1 MPRSIRLGDL
11 SFGALCRVGTALS
24 AAFWVPLGIVLGIAA
39 ASGAVPLAGVG
50 AGQPGWMLLVLGVL
64 QGVACSV
71 ANDVAVVIAA
81 AGLTLAR
88 RHWPGPE
95 LALR

>member
-1 MPRSIRLGDL
+1 VPRSIRLGDL

-24 AAFWVPLGIVLGIAA
+24 AAFWIPLGIVLGIAA
-39 ASGAVPLAGVG
+39 ASGAVSLTGVG
-50 AGQPGWMLLVLGVL
+50 AGQPAWMLLLLGVL

-71 ANDVAVVIAA
+71 ANDVGVVIAA
-81 AGLTLAR
+81 ALLTLTR
-88 RHWPGPE
+88 RRWPGPE

>member
-1 MPRSIRLGDL
+1 MPRSIRLGNL
-11 SFGALCRVGTALS
+11 SFGALCRIGTALS
-24 AAFWVPLGIVLGIAA
+24 AAFWVPPGALLGIAA
-39 ASGAVPLAGVG
+39 ASGAVPLAGVD
-50 AGQPGWMLLVLGVL
+50 ADQPAWLLLVLGVL

-71 ANDVAVVIAA
+71 ANEVAVVIAA

-88 RHWPGPE
+88 WRGPE